1 MSFPLMN
8 KRAKQVVA
16 IPDLSGGINLRDS
29 VSAIQDNQMT
39 ESLNIWYHDGVLKTR
54 PGVSDM
60 TYHDEGHLAYANL
73 KPHDIYKEE
82 NGVVC
87 RLFSGINNNQIVFL
101 FVGKGRTSRPAPLY
115 IGDSNDY
122 IVIEKDGTLYC
133 YNEHTYKLL
142 PNATKWE
149 CIDDDRGAILENY
162 HIPTICTNNM
172 PIGSTSGDATMLEG
186 YNMMCNYYKM
196 VFSTVDYNRDSNEM
210 RYKLLHPVENG
221 IYNPFWSLAD
231 EWVIATITHP
241 DGKNVTHQVQITDK
255 FYAAEDGYNDID
267 GLEMHVAGC
276 EVYFL
281 DKNTGTT
288 AIIGKDKYVRNN
300 MTITAPFYTVADE
313 SLLREDAYAN
323 CKLDQRKKVFEMTK
337 TAWFGGGSE
346 GINGGTRLFMGGN
359 KSEPNL
365 VIWSDL
371 NNPLYFPENNYFYVG
386 ESDSAVTGFG
396 KQSDMLVIFKPHETY
411 FTQYNYSGGLTAD
424 ELMGQS
430 TIDATT
436 ASVRFPLVLINANI
450 GCDCT
455 DTVQLCR
462 NRLVWTN
469 SGGRVYTLVSNNQY
483 SERSIFELGEMVY
496 RKLKTEK
503 QLKNACSADWN
514 GHYLLLV
521 PNSENNLGDLNI
533 YVMDYNSYG
542 YQYVSSYSKNED
554 ANLKIPWYFWQLG
567 LKAND
572 LSQTIAAT
580 CGDELVVCQ
589 GYADGMYY
597 AVLDENVNFD
607 RILHTVDTTQEYRTT
622 DYSIKSEI
630 TTKLFEF
637 GAQGYYKNIDKVS
650 LSLGNNGAKPVTV
663 SFVTDMGTE
672 STQVTL
678 NGADTKQFSAGY
690 IKSVQ
695 LNPCIRQVERFGV
708 RISCDGP
715 LAVDTIT
722 LNYRITGGVR

>member
-8 KRAKQVVA
+8 KRAKQAVA

-39 ESLNIWYHDGVLKTR
+39 ESLNMWYHDGVLKTR
-54 PGVSDM
+54 PGVANM
-60 TYHDEGHLAYANL
+60 NYWDEGLFTYANL
-73 KPHDIYKEE
+73 KPHDIYKEV
-82 NGVVC
+82 NGAVC
-87 RLFSGINNNQIVFL
+87 RLFSGVNDNRIVFCW
-101 FVGKGRTSRPAPLY
+101 VGKGVFERLPSIVVKKSQYFVFQKGEKIFCFVSPGKEIYVLYPEKENWDNILEDTFEELDQLY
-115 IGDSNDY
+115 IP
-122 IVIEKDGTLYC
+122 
-133 YNEHTYKLL
+133 LL
-142 PNATKWE
+142 S
-149 CIDDDRGAILENY
+149 I
-162 HIPTICTNNM
+162 NNM
-172 PIGSTSGDATMLEG
+172 PIGTDSTEATALEPR
-186 YNMMCNYYKM
+186 NILTNYYRMK
-196 VFSTVDYNRDSNEM
+196 FSTVDENRDSNEM
-210 RYKLLHPVENG
+210 RYKLLFPVCDGDYGE
-221 IYNPFWSLAD
+221 WSL
-231 EWVIATITHP
+231 EGCYVIAE
-241 DGKNVTHQVQITDK
+241 ITDIQGITTK
-255 FYAAEDGYNDID
+255 HRVSLTNLEVSVEEKNTD
-267 GLEMHVAGC
+267 GLRMRVTTSEIDFIDENNNVVSITK
-276 EVYFL
+276 EKFL
-281 DKNTGTT
+281 
-288 AIIGKDKYVRNN
+288 RNN
-300 MTITAPFYTVADE
+300 MVVTAPFHTVVNE
-313 SLLREDAYAN
+313 KMLEVEAYQD
-323 CKLDQRKKVFEMTK
+323 CLIDYRYKLFEMSQAT
-337 TAWFGGGSE
+337 WFGGGSE
-346 GINGGTRLFMGGN
+346 GINGGTRLFLCGN

-411 FTQYNYSGGLTAD
+411 FTQYNYKSGLTAA
-424 ELMGQS
+424 ELTTQS
-430 TIDATT
+430 KIDITT
-436 ASVRFPLVLINANI
+436 ANVVFPLTLINTNI
-450 GCDCT
+450 GCDCPN
-455 DTVQLCR
+455 TVQLCR
-462 NRLVWTN
+462 NRLVWAN
-469 SGGRVYTLVSNNQY
+469 SNGRIYTLVSNNQY
-483 SERSIFELGEMVY
+483 SERNIFELGEMVY

-503 QLKNACSADWN
+503 QLKDACSADWN

-554 ANLKIPWYFWQLG
+554 ANLKIPWYFWQLWFG
-567 LKAND
+567 RNGVSK
-572 LSQTIAAT
+572 SIAAN
-580 CGDELVVCQ
+580 CGDDLVICQ
-589 GYADGMYY
+589 GYAYGMYY

-607 RILHTVDTTQEYRTT
+607 RIVHTVDTKQEYRTT
-622 DYSIKSEI
+622 DYPIKSEI

-637 GAQGYYKNIDKVS
+637 GAQGYYKNIDKVC

-708 RISCDGP
+708 RLSCDGP